1 MSSVAETRPG
11 ICDTHIPEVWTLFL
25 AEIVILWTE
34 SFFSCWCCPYCRAI
48 KKGKDGRGRKTGKL
62 CAIFVVRTTGD
73 DAIPADVGYIYIY
86 SFGTAANNRDKD
98 LYANGWEPDGSVE
111 QQQIREKGWVLTKP
125 FIFHFSID
133 YFCGKKCK
141 DLTPLLWLPPLGKAK
156 PYMYYH
162 QPSAL
167 IFVRDFFDI

>member
-1 MSSVAETRPG
+1 MWYAYSGSLNAFFGRN
-11 ICDTHIPEVWTLFL
+11 CYFMDRKF
-25 AEIVILWTE
+25 
-34 SFFSCWCCPYCRAI
+34 FFSCWCCPYCRAI